1 MVRDGN
7 FDEPGDGTSL
17 TTVPTTRYGEPICGY
32 RQCKNGH
39 TRDGRERWAYLF
51 AVLPNPD
58 VPIGELMAGSLIG
71 TDSEQKYLKLC
82 KEIRKMLN
90 QDAMSHSVK
99 WFRRCIR
106 RMQHATNS
114 V

>member
-71 TDSEQKYLKLC
+71 TDSEQKYLK
-82 KEIRKMLN
+82 N
-90 QDAMSHSVK
+90 SA
-99 WFRRCIR
+99 RRSEKC
-106 RMQHATNS
+106 
-114 V
+114 